1 VSFEI
6 EQRFKQLEELVVAA
20 ADKNLDG
27 RMASYICRLGSVQ
40 ICGNLERCVEL
51 VLIARLADRAPKQVG
66 RFLRRYFQRGVNYDC
81 ERICQ
86 LLYRFDSDWGHNFE
100 IFVKEND
107 HLKESVS
114 SCYAVRNQV
123 AHGGSQS
130 IGPSILRQYYDASLQ
145 VVARLEETLRSG

>member
-1 VSFEI
+1 MSFEI
-6 EQRFKQLEELVVAA
+6 EQRFKQLEELVFAA

-51 VLIARLADRAPKQVG
+51 VIIARLADRSPKQVG

-86 LLYRFDSDWGHNFE
+86 LLYRFDSDWGHSFE
-100 IFVKEND
+100 SFVKEND
-107 HLKESVS
+107 HLNESVS

-130 IGPSILRQYYDASLQ
+130 IGPNILRQYYEASLH
-145 VVARLEETLRSG
+145 VVTRLEEILRSG

>member
-6 EQRFKQLEELVVAA
+6 EQRFKRLEELVIAA
-20 ADKNLDG
+20 ADMNLEG

-51 VLIARLADRAPKQVG
+51 ILIARLADRSPRQVG
-66 RFLRRYFQRGVNYDC
+66 SFLRRYFQRGINYDC

-86 LLYRFDSDWGHNFE
+86 LLYRFDSDWGHIFE
-100 IFVKEND
+100 SFVAAND
-107 HLKESVS
+107 HLKESIS
-114 SCYAVRNQV
+114 SCYAVRNSV

-130 IGPSILRQYYDASLQ
+130 IGPRILRQYYDASFE
-145 VVARLEETLRSG
+145 VVVKLEETVR